1 MKAVILSCN
10 TGGGHNA
17 AAKALCEA
25 LTQSGHDA
33 QVLDYLVLAGERVSK
48 TVGDSYVELVKHT
61 PKAFGA
67 VYDLGMAVSTRVKRS
82 PIYYINAAMAAPLRR
97 WLTEHPVDVIL
108 MTTCMRPR
116 P

>member
-67 VYDLGMAVSTRVKRS
+67 VYDLGMAVSTASSVPPSTTSTRPWPPRCAGGC
-82 PIYYINAAMAAPLRR
+82 PNTR
-97 WLTEHPVDVIL
+97 WT
-108 MTTCMRPR
+108 
-116 P
+116 